1 MTTPAEL
8 EARWTEFRN
17 PTEED
22 EGVSLDEIAAD
33 SFVVVYADQ
42 GGAGAEEVD
51 LRLALSFESPAD
63 CAAFLRYSEL
73 PRCVAWDSGSR
84 AEPVEDYYAYLGG
97 YNDDRRDGFRACAAE
112 LEAVVT
118 GASNDIDAA
127 IARFNVTCAI
137 TEPRLFVIAWG
148 DVAAVLLSPKFDEDF
163 AEMLS
168 YEPDGQVAE
177 LLAALKGGTF
187 DATNPEHLELATIAL
202 EELEEY

>member
-8 EARWTEFRN
+8 EARWTAFRN
-17 PTEED
+17 PAEDD
-22 EGVSLDEIAAD
+22 EGVSLDDISAE
-33 SFVVVYADQ
+33 SFIVVYADQ
-42 GGAGAEEVD
+42 GGEGADEVD
-51 LRLALSFESPAD
+51 LRLALAFESPAD

-97 YNDDRRDGFRACAAE
+97 YNDDRRDGFRSCAQV
-112 LEAVVT
+112 LESVVAGT
-118 GASNDIDAA
+118 GEIEAGIAA
-127 IARFNVTCAI
+127 FNLACAI
-137 TEPRLFVIAWG
+137 TEPRLFAVAWG
-148 DVAAVLLSPKFDEDF
+148 DVATVLTSPKFADDF

-168 YEPDGQVAE
+168 YEPDGQIAE
-177 LLAALKGGTF
+177 LLSALEDGTF